1 MIQVSQY
8 LFNMHNHVFIIIT
21 LCELDQARSSNLKSG
36 AMCPILLQFSKS
48 NMNSKF
54 QKFILSLKIPTTMIS
69 DQRDNISLFDINQTL
84 IIFFVLLQFK
94 KSCGEKILQ
103 KITTL
108 VHSNR
113 IKTLFFSANDRN
125 QCFQIHI
132 CFFLNISK
140 SGTCNQEVFSYT

>member
-54 QKFILSLKIPTTMIS
+54 QKFILSLKIPTTMIT
-69 DQRDNISLFDINQTL
+69 DQRDNISLFDINQS
-84 IIFFVLLQFK
+84 IFFVLLQFK
-94 KSCGEKILQ
+94 KSCGEKFLH
-103 KITTL
+103 KITTF
-108 VHSNR
+108 VHSNS
-113 IKTLFFSANDRN
+113 IKTLFSSANDRN

-132 CFFLNISK
+132 CFFLKISK